1 MSILYSGGVDMSFKV
16 SWKLHILCFLFGY
29 IICLMQQ
36 DNIVNLFVRLLLENK
51 FMNLTSYYS
60 FNIIIFVFCVFI
72 PITFAHELLHGSVY
86 RLFGGKVKYGFKG
99 LYAYAQETSGIALHR
114 TEFLI
119 VLLAPV
125 TIISLGS
132 VFIPGCIGYSIFL
145 LNLLGS
151 TGDLLMAFYLCKSNE
166 NSYIIDKSYG
176 FDIVDSDIQYN

>member
-1 MSILYSGGVDMSFKV
+1 MSFKV

-36 DNIVNLFVRLLLENK
+36 DNIINLFVILLIENK
-51 FMNLTSYYS
+51 FIHLTSNYS
-60 FNIIIFVFCVFI
+60 LNIIIFVFCIFV
-72 PITFAHELLHGSVY
+72 PITFIHELLHGSAY

-99 LYAYAQETSGIALHR
+99 IYAYAQETSGITLHR

-119 VLLAPV
+119 VLLIPV
-125 TIISLGS
+125 TIISLS
-132 VFIPGCIGYSIFL
+132 TAFIPGSIGYIIFL

-151 TGDLLMAFYLCKSNE
+151 IGDFIMALSLCRSNE

-176 FDIVDSDIQYN
+176 FDVIDNNIQDD